1 MSAALARRRQRA
13 RWAVAP
19 HAERLPLGEQD
30 AAPRSGCRPTTLR
43 TARPTLRTPRRIT
56 EGAASYL
63 WSAWCLR
70 SIRRTKRR
78 LLGGAVTATN
88 PPPGWARRRA
98 RALRRAATRA
108 PHRVWPGGP
117 VDQAAL
123 SPSTVEHVLG
133 SSSQALTRLVRAHP
147 RGRRF
152 SCPRSDF
159 SRALACGAACA
170 AGPAAAPGTAA
181 PGTAAPG
188 TAAPG
193 TAAPGTESP
202 GIAAPG
208 IAPRLIRDN
217 RTVCQ
222 PRSIDVMLATGNT
235 GPAGSLSDTRRQ
247 YATSAPAD
255 RLRPGG
261 LQALP
266 GSNGPS
272 VVGRSRHDA
281 VGPLWAL

>member
-1 MSAALARRRQRA
+1 MSATLARRRQRA

-19 HAERLPLGEQD
+19 HAERLPLGNRTRRPGAVQADYLAHATANHRRGGELPLVSVVPSLDPPAQE
-30 AAPRSGCRPTTLR
+30 APPG
-43 TARPTLRTPRRIT
+43 
-56 EGAASYL
+56 
-63 WSAWCLR
+63 W
-70 SIRRTKRR
+70 
-78 LLGGAVTATN
+78 VTATN
-88 PPPGWARRRA
+88 PPPWWARRRA

-188 TAAPG
+188 
-193 TAAPGTESP
+193 
-202 GIAAPG
+202 

-222 PRSIDVMLATGNT
+222 P
-235 GPAGSLSDTRRQ
+235 
-247 YATSAPAD
+247 
-255 RLRPGG
+255 
-261 LQALP
+261 
-266 GSNGPS
+266 
-272 VVGRSRHDA
+272 
-281 VGPLWAL
+281 